1 MVTSSG
7 VSRPRLRLGCECA
20 RLGARARARR
30 RVREV
35 LGCSGNMLW
44 PARASHRALYQHYQP
59 RIIPR
64 AERE

>member
-7 VSRPRLRLGCECA
+7 VSRGCECA

-35 LGCSGNMLW
+35 LGCSGNML
-44 PARASHRALYQHYQP
+44 
-59 RIIPR
+59 
-64 AERE
+64 